1 MDWTA
6 ARDEYIQGG
15 VTYRQLAAKYSVP
28 LRTLGKRAKAEDW
41 VGLRQQVIDKSATLA
56 ANAAAQAKA
65 DMATRIYDSA
75 GLMLD
80 KVLDALQQDDAITPK
95 DIRALTAAVKDIREI
110 VGIKSAGDQAEQE
123 ARIAALR
130 SKADRDDDGKNAAQL
145 VISGLPEGFEV

>member
-15 VTYRQLAAKYSVP
+15 VTYRQLAAKYNVP

-56 ANAAAQAKA
+56 ADAAAQAKA

-80 KVLDALQQDDAITPK
+80 KVLDALQDDITPK
-95 DIRALTAAVKDIREI
+95 EIRALTAAVKDIREI
-110 VGIKSAGDQAEQE
+110 VGIKSDGDQAEQE

-130 SKADRDDDGKNAAQL
+130 SKADRDDNSKNTAQL

>member
-15 VTYRQLAAKYSVP
+15 VTYRQLAAKYKVP

-56 ANAAAQAKA
+56 ADAAAQAKA

-80 KVLDALQQDDAITPK
+80 KVLDALQDARTPK

-130 SKADRDDDGKNAAQL
+130 SKADRDDDGKNTAQL
-145 VISGLPEGFEV
+145 VVTGLPEGFDI

>member
-15 VTYRQLAAKYSVP
+15 VTYRQLAAKYGVP

-56 ANAAAQAKA
+56 ADAAAQAKA
-65 DMATRIYDSA
+65 DIATRIYDSV
-75 GLMLD
+75 GLMLE
-80 KVLDALQQDDAITPK
+80 KVLDALHDDITPK
-95 DIRALTAAVKDIREI
+95 EIRALTAAVKDIREI

-130 SKADRDDDGKNAAQL
+130 SKADRDDDGKNAAEL
-145 VISGLPEGFEV
+145 VVTGLPEGFDI

>member
-15 VTYRQLAAKYSVP
+15 VTYRQLAAKYGVP

-41 VGLRQQVIDKSATLA
+41 VGLRQQVVDKSATLA
-56 ANAAAQAKA
+56 ADAAAQAKA

-80 KVLDALQQDDAITPK
+80 KVLDALKDDITPK
-95 DIRALTAAVKDIREI
+95 EIRALTAAVKDIREI

>member
-15 VTYRQLAAKYSVP
+15 VTYRQLAEKYSVP

-41 VGLRQQVIDKSATLA
+41 VGLRQQVVDKSATLA
-56 ANAAAQAKA
+56 ADAAAQAKA

-110 VGIKSAGDQAEQE
+110 VGVKSAGDQAEQE

-130 SKADRDDDGKNAAQL
+130 SKADRDDDSKNTAQL
-145 VISGLPEGFEV
+145 VISGLPEGFDV

>member
-1 MDWTA
+1 
-6 ARDEYIQGG
+6 
-15 VTYRQLAAKYSVP
+15 
-28 LRTLGKRAKAEDW
+28 
-41 VGLRQQVIDKSATLA
+41 
-56 ANAAAQAKA
+56 
-65 DMATRIYDSA
+65 MATRIYDSA

-80 KVLDALQQDDAITPK
+80 KVLDALKDDITPK
-95 DIRALTAAVKDIREI
+95 EIRALTAAVKDIREI

>member
-15 VTYRQLAAKYSVP
+15 VTYRQLAAKYNVP

-56 ANAAAQAKA
+56 ADAAAQAKA

-75 GLMLD
+75 NLMLD
-80 KVLDALQQDDAITPK
+80 KVLDALQNARTPK

>member
-41 VGLRQQVIDKSATLA
+41 VGLRQQVVDKSATLA
-56 ANAAAQAKA
+56 ADAAAQAKA

-75 GLMLD
+75 GLMLE
-80 KVLDALQQDDAITPK
+80 KVLDALQDDITPK
-95 DIRALTAAVKDIREI
+95 EIRALTAAVKDIREI

-145 VISGLPEGFEV
+145 VISGLPEGFDV

>member
-41 VGLRQQVIDKSATLA
+41 VKLRQQVVDKSATLA
-56 ANAAAQAKA
+56 ADAAAQAKA

-75 GLMLD
+75 GLMLE
-80 KVLDALQQDDAITPK
+80 KVLDALQDDITPK
-95 DIRALTAAVKDIREI
+95 EIRALTAAVKDIREI

-130 SKADRDDDGKNAAQL
+130 SKADRDDDDGKNAAQL
-145 VISGLPEGFEV
+145 VISGLPEGFDV

>member
-6 ARDEYIQGG
+6 ARDEYIHGG

-41 VGLRQQVIDKSATLA
+41 VGLRQQVVDKSATLA
-56 ANAAAQAKA
+56 ADAAAQAKA

-80 KVLDALQQDDAITPK
+80 KVLDALQGAITPK

-110 VGIKSAGDQAEQE
+110 VGIKSAGDQAEQD

-130 SKADRDDDGKNAAQL
+130 SRADRDDDGKNAAQL
-145 VISGLPEGFEV
+145 VISGLPEGFDV

>member
-15 VTYRQLAAKYSVP
+15 VTYRQLAAKYKVP

-41 VGLRQQVIDKSATLA
+41 VGLRQQVIDRSATLA
-56 ANAAAQAKA
+56 ADAAAQAKA

-80 KVLDALQQDDAITPK
+80 KVLDALQDDITPK
-95 DIRALTAAVKDIREI
+95 EIRALTAAVKDIREI

-130 SKADRDDDGKNAAQL
+130 SKADRDGDDKNAAQL

>member
-15 VTYRQLAAKYSVP
+15 VTYRQLAAKYNVP

-41 VGLRQQVIDKSATLA
+41 VKLRQQVVDKSATLA
-56 ANAAAQAKA
+56 ADAAAQAKA

-75 GLMLD
+75 GLMLE
-80 KVLDALQQDDAITPK
+80 KVLDALQDDITPK
-95 DIRALTAAVKDIREI
+95 EIRALTAAVKDIREI

-130 SKADRDDDGKNAAQL
+130 SKADRDDDGKNTAQL

>member
-15 VTYRQLAAKYSVP
+15 VTYRQLAEKYRVP

-56 ANAAAQAKA
+56 ADAAAQAKA

-75 GLMLD
+75 GLMLA
-80 KVLDALQQDDAITPK
+80 KVLDALQDDITPK

-130 SKADRDDDGKNAAQL
+130 SKADRDDDCKNAAQL
-145 VISGLPEGFEV
+145 VISGLPEGFDI

>member
-15 VTYRQLAAKYSVP
+15 VTYRQLAAKYNVP

-41 VGLRQQVIDKSATLA
+41 VGLRQQVVDKSATLA
-56 ANAAAQAKA
+56 ADAAAQAKA
-65 DMATRIYDSA
+65 NMATRIYDSA

-80 KVLDALQQDDAITPK
+80 KVLDALQDDITPK
-95 DIRALTAAVKDIREI
+95 DIRALTAAVKDIRDI

-130 SKADRDDDGKNAAQL
+130 SKADRDDDDGKNAAQL
-145 VISGLPEGFEV
+145 VISGLPEGFEI

>member
-15 VTYRQLAAKYSVP
+15 VTYRQLAEKYSVP

-56 ANAAAQAKA
+56 ADAAAQAKA

-80 KVLDALQQDDAITPK
+80 KVLDALQDDITPK
-95 DIRALTAAVKDIREI
+95 EIRALTAAVKDIREI

-130 SKADRDDDGKNAAQL
+130 SKADRDGDDKNTAQL
-145 VISGLPEGFEV
+145 VISGLPEGFDV

>member
-15 VTYRQLAAKYSVP
+15 VTYRQLAVKYCVP

-56 ANAAAQAKA
+56 ADAAAQAKA

-75 GLMLD
+75 GLMLA
-80 KVLDALQQDDAITPK
+80 KVLDALQDDITPK
-95 DIRALTAAVKDIREI
+95 EIRALTAAVKDIREI

-130 SKADRDDDGKNAAQL
+130 SKADRDDDSKNTAQL
-145 VISGLPEGFEV
+145 VISGLPDGFDV

>member
-15 VTYRQLAAKYSVP
+15 VTYRQLAAKYNVP

-41 VGLRQQVIDKSATLA
+41 VGLRQQVVDKSATLA
-56 ANAAAQAKA
+56 ADAAAQARA

-80 KVLDALQQDDAITPK
+80 KVLDALQDARTPK

-130 SKADRDDDGKNAAQL
+130 SKADRDDDGKNTAQL
-145 VISGLPEGFEV
+145 VVTGLPEGFDV

>member
-15 VTYRQLAAKYSVP
+15 VTYRQLAAKYGVP

-41 VGLRQQVIDKSATLA
+41 VGLRQHVIDKSATLA
-56 ANAAAQAKA
+56 ADAAAQAKA

-75 GLMLD
+75 GLMLE
-80 KVLDALQQDDAITPK
+80 KVLDALQDDITPK
-95 DIRALTAAVKDIREI
+95 EIRALTAAVKDIREI

-130 SKADRDDDGKNAAQL
+130 SKADRDDDDGKNAAQL
-145 VISGLPEGFEV
+145 VVTGLPEGFDV

>member
-41 VGLRQQVIDKSATLA
+41 VGLRQQVVDKSATLA
-56 ANAAAQAKA
+56 ADAAAQAKA

-80 KVLDALQQDDAITPK
+80 KVLDALQDAITPK
-95 DIRALTAAVKDIREI
+95 DIRALTAAVKDIRDI

-130 SKADRDDDGKNAAQL
+130 SKADRDDDDGKNTAQL
-145 VISGLPEGFEV
+145 VISGLPEGFEI

>member
-15 VTYRQLAAKYSVP
+15 VTYRQLAAKYNVP

-56 ANAAAQAKA
+56 ADAAAQAKA

-75 GLMLD
+75 GLMLE
-80 KVLDALQQDDAITPK
+80 KVLDALQDDITPK
-95 DIRALTAAVKDIREI
+95 EIRALTAAVKDIREI

-130 SKADRDDDGKNAAQL
+130 SKADRDDDDGKNAAQL

>member
-15 VTYRQLAAKYSVP
+15 VTYRQLAVKYGVP

-56 ANAAAQAKA
+56 ADAAAQAKA

-75 GLMLD
+75 NLMLD
-80 KVLDALQQDDAITPK
+80 KVLDALQNARTPK

-130 SKADRDDDGKNAAQL
+130 SKADRDDDSKNTAQL
-145 VISGLPEGFEV
+145 VISGLPEGFDV

>member
-41 VGLRQQVIDKSATLA
+41 VGLRQQVVDKSATLA
-56 ANAAAQAKA
+56 ADAAAQAKA
-65 DMATRIYDSA
+65 DMATRIYDAA
-75 GLMLD
+75 GQMLD
-80 KVLDALQQDDAITPK
+80 KVLDALQGDITPK
-95 DIRALTAAVKDIREI
+95 EIRALTAAVKDIREI

-130 SKADRDDDGKNAAQL
+130 SKADRDDDDKNAAQL
-145 VISGLPEGFEV
+145 VVTGLPEGFDI

>member
-15 VTYRQLAAKYSVP
+15 VTYRQLAAKYGVP

-41 VGLRQQVIDKSATLA
+41 VGLRQQVVDKSATLA
-56 ANAAAQAKA
+56 ADAAAQAKA

-80 KVLDALQQDDAITPK
+80 KVLDALQDDITPK
-95 DIRALTAAVKDIREI
+95 EIRALTAAVKDIREI

-145 VISGLPEGFEV
+145 VVTGLPEGFDV

>member
-41 VGLRQQVIDKSATLA
+41 VGLRQQVVDKSATLA
-56 ANAAAQAKA
+56 ADAAAQAKA

-75 GLMLD
+75 GLMLE
-80 KVLDALQQDDAITPK
+80 KVLNALQDDITPK
-95 DIRALTAAVKDIREI
+95 EIRALTAAVKDIREI

-130 SKADRDDDGKNAAQL
+130 SKADRDDDDKNAAQL
-145 VISGLPEGFEV
+145 VVTGLPEGFDV

>member
-15 VTYRQLAAKYSVP
+15 VTYRQLAAKYNVP

-56 ANAAAQAKA
+56 ADAAAQAKA

-75 GLMLD
+75 GLMLE
-80 KVLDALQQDDAITPK
+80 KVLDALRDDITPK
-95 DIRALTAAVKDIREI
+95 DIRALTAAVKDIRDI
-110 VGIKSAGDQAEQE
+110 VGIKSAGDQAEQD
-123 ARIAALR
+123 ARIAALQ

-145 VISGLPEGFEV
+145 VISGLPEGFEI

>member
-15 VTYRQLAAKYSVP
+15 VTYRQLAAKYRVP

-56 ANAAAQAKA
+56 ADAAAQAKA

-80 KVLDALQQDDAITPK
+80 KVLDALQDARTPK

-130 SKADRDDDGKNAAQL
+130 SKADRDDDGKNTAQL

>member
-15 VTYRQLAAKYSVP
+15 VTYRQLAEKYRVP

-41 VGLRQQVIDKSATLA
+41 VGLRQQVVDKSATLA
-56 ANAAAQAKA
+56 ADAAAQAKA

-80 KVLDALQQDDAITPK
+80 KVLDALQDDITPK
-95 DIRALTAAVKDIREI
+95 EIRALTAAVKDIREI

-130 SKADRDDDGKNAAQL
+130 SKADRDGDDKNAAQL

>member
-15 VTYRQLAAKYSVP
+15 VTYRQLAAKYNVP

-56 ANAAAQAKA
+56 ADAAAQAKA

-75 GLMLD
+75 GLMLE
-80 KVLDALQQDDAITPK
+80 KVLDALQDDITPK
-95 DIRALTAAVKDIREI
+95 EIRALTAAVKDIREI

-145 VISGLPEGFEV
+145 VISGLPEGFDV

>member
-15 VTYRQLAAKYSVP
+15 VTYRQLAAKYNVP

-41 VGLRQQVIDKSATLA
+41 VGLRQQVVDKSATLA
-56 ANAAAQAKA
+56 ADAAAQAKA

-80 KVLDALQQDDAITPK
+80 KVLDALQDDITPK
-95 DIRALTAAVKDIREI
+95 DIRALTAAVKDIRDI

-130 SKADRDDDGKNAAQL
+130 SKADRDDDDGKNAAQL
-145 VISGLPEGFEV
+145 VISGLPEGFEI

>member
-56 ANAAAQAKA
+56 ADAAAQAKA

-75 GLMLD
+75 GLMLE
-80 KVLDALQQDDAITPK
+80 KVLDALQNARTPK

>member
-56 ANAAAQAKA
+56 ADAAAQAKA
-65 DMATRIYDSA
+65 DMATRVYNAA
-75 GLMLD
+75 GQMLD
-80 KVLDALQQDDAITPK
+80 KVLDALQDARTPK

-110 VGIKSAGDQAEQE
+110 VGIKSDGDQAEQE

-130 SKADRDDDGKNAAQL
+130 NKADRDDDGKNAAQL
-145 VISGLPEGFEV
+145 VVTGLPEGFEI

>member
-15 VTYRQLAAKYSVP
+15 VTYRQLAEKYGVP

-56 ANAAAQAKA
+56 ADAAAQAKA
-65 DMATRIYDSA
+65 YMATRIYEAAD
-75 GLMLD
+75 LMLD
-80 KVLDALQQDDAITPK
+80 KVLDALHDAITPK

-110 VGIKSAGDQAEQE
+110 VGVKSAGDQAEQE

-130 SKADRDDDGKNAAQL
+130 SKADRDDDGKNAAEL
-145 VISGLPEGFEV
+145 VVTGLPEGFDV

>member
-15 VTYRQLAAKYSVP
+15 VTYRQLAAKYNVP

-56 ANAAAQAKA
+56 AEAAAQAKA

-75 GLMLD
+75 GLMLE
-80 KVLDALQQDDAITPK
+80 KVLDALQDAITPK

-110 VGIKSAGDQAEQE
+110 VGVKSAGDQAEQE

-130 SKADRDDDGKNAAQL
+130 SKADRDDDGKNAAEL
-145 VISGLPEGFEV
+145 VVTGLPEGFDV

>member
-6 ARDEYIQGG
+6 ARNEYIQGG
-15 VTYRQLAAKYSVP
+15 VTYRQLAAKYNVP

-56 ANAAAQAKA
+56 ADAAAQAKA

-80 KVLDALQQDDAITPK
+80 KVLDALQDDITPK
-95 DIRALTAAVKDIREI
+95 EIRALTAAVKDIREI
-110 VGIKSAGDQAEQE
+110 VGIKSDGDQAEQE

-130 SKADRDDDGKNAAQL
+130 SKADRDDDSKNTAQL

>member
-15 VTYRQLAAKYSVP
+15 VTYRQLAAKYNVP

-56 ANAAAQAKA
+56 ADAAAQAKA

-75 GLMLD
+75 GLMLE
-80 KVLDALQQDDAITPK
+80 KVLDALQNARTPK

>member
-15 VTYRQLAAKYSVP
+15 VTYRQLAAKYKVP

-41 VGLRQQVIDKSATLA
+41 VGLRQQVVDKSATLA
-56 ANAAAQAKA
+56 ADAAAQAKA

-80 KVLDALQQDDAITPK
+80 KVLDALQDAVTPK
-95 DIRALTAAVKDIREI
+95 EIRALTAAVKDIREI

-145 VISGLPEGFEV
+145 VISGLPEGFDV

>member
-15 VTYRQLAAKYSVP
+15 ITYRQLAAKYKVP

-56 ANAAAQAKA
+56 ADATAQAKA

-80 KVLDALQQDDAITPK
+80 KVLDALQDAVTPK

-123 ARIAALR
+123 ARIAKLR
-130 SKADRDDDGKNAAQL
+130 RDAAQDGEKENTAQL

>member
-1 MDWTA
+1 VDWTA

-15 VTYRQLAAKYSVP
+15 VTYRQLAAKYGVP

-41 VGLRQQVIDKSATLA
+41 VGLRQQVVDKSATLA
-56 ANAAAQAKA
+56 ADAAAQAKA

-80 KVLDALQQDDAITPK
+80 KVLDALKDDITPK
-95 DIRALTAAVKDIREI
+95 EIRALTAAVKDIREI

>member
-6 ARDEYIQGG
+6 ARDEYIHGG
-15 VTYRQLAAKYSVP
+15 VTYRQLAVKYSVP

-56 ANAAAQAKA
+56 ADAAAQAKA

-75 GLMLD
+75 GLMLE
-80 KVLDALQQDDAITPK
+80 KVLDALQGDITIK

-130 SKADRDDDGKNAAQL
+130 SKADRDDDGKNTAQL
-145 VISGLPEGFEV
+145 VVTGLPEGFDV